1 MVKGLYMPLQ
11 IPPPILAARY
21 VFPFGS
27 DLSIII
33 ALVLPEPFWGP
44 LSVKIDLSAADK
56 LKSDSFLEL

>member
-1 MVKGLYMPLQ
+1 MPLQ

-33 ALVLPEPFWGP
+33 ALVLPEAFWGP
-44 LSVKIDLSAADK
+44 LSVKIDLS
-56 LKSDSFLEL
+56 LRHF